1 MCGSENLMSSH
12 LLVEKSGKISL
23 PEDVR
28 ERYGLAPDTPLRIIE
43 TRNGILLIPL
53 TDEPMSEELRRELED
68 WQALG
73 AASLE
78 MFAYEDDGE

>member
-1 MCGSENLMSSH
+1 MSSSLH
-12 LLVEKSGKISL
+12 VEEGGKISL

-43 TRNGILLIPL
+43 TRNGILLVPL
-53 TDEPMSEELRRELED
+53 TDEPMSEELRGELEE

-78 MFAYEDDGE
+78 MFPYEDAEE